1 MFEMLRVEAK
11 KAVKIIEKHEF
22 ARIYTHYDVD
32 GISSGAIIAT
42 ALLRKEIQFHLSF
55 LSGLNDGVEVEDELV
70 IFADMGSGYPD
81 IISSIDADVIIVDHH
96 FPVGRIEARREFAHI
111 NPHLA
116 GIDGSYELSASGTAY
131 IFANEVGDNSD
142 LTSLALL
149 GMIGDKQKI
158 SGGNAEIVKK
168 GVESGHIDEREGLRM
183 ISGSVRE
190 VLRLSLEP
198 YLDFYSKE
206 DELEEFLAKVR
217 INGDRE
223 FDELSREEER
233 RLANAIVLRVLS
245 MNSYPG
251 VVEDFTGKK
260 FFLKGEL
267 VRNAVMM
274 SEVVNATGRKASQ
287 SIGFGICMRDENY
300 LEKGYE
306 LWRKFTTEIHE
317 EIEKRRNEVKE
328 GECIRYLIM
337 EEGSSTGPIAS
348 VFSRYLFA
356 DRPFVAI
363 NIKKDGRVKV
373 SARSNQKLAERVDL
387 AEVMRKA
394 AEKVGGRGGGH
405 VVAAGANISADVVDE
420 FVREVDRLCCTQ
432 LGWK

>member
-1 MFEMLRVEAK
+1 MFEMLKVEAR
-11 KAVKIIEKHEF
+11 KATRILDKHEF
-22 ARIYTHYDVD
+22 ARIFTHYDVD

-42 ALLRKEIQFHLSF
+42 ALLRRGMSFHLSF

-81 IISSIDADVIIVDHH
+81 VISGIDADVIIVDHH
-96 FPVGRIEARREFAHI
+96 FPVGRIDAVREFAHI

-116 GIDGSYELSASGTAY
+116 GIDGSYELSASGTAFV
-131 IFANEVGDNSD
+131 FANELGENSD
-142 LTSLALL
+142 LSSLALL
-149 GMIGDKQKI
+149 GIIGDKQKI
-158 SGGNAEIVKK
+158 SGGNAEIVRK
-168 GVESGHIDEREGLRM
+168 GVESGHIEEKEGLRM
-183 ISGSVRE
+183 ISGTVRD

-206 DELEEFLAKVR
+206 DELEEFLERVR
-217 INGDRE
+217 VNGDRE

-233 RLANAIVLRVLS
+233 RLANGIVLRVLN

-251 VVEDFTGKK
+251 VVEDFTGRK
-260 FFLKGEL
+260 FFLRNEL
-267 VRNAVMM
+267 IRNAVTM
-274 SEVVNATGRKASQ
+274 SEVVNATGRKASH
-287 SIGFGICMRDENY
+287 SIGFGICMRDEGY

-306 LWRKFTTEIHE
+306 LWKKFTVEIHE
-317 EIEKRRNEVKE
+317 EIERRRHEVRE

-356 DRPFVAI
+356 DRPFVAV

-373 SARSNQKLAERVDL
+373 SARSNQRIAEKIDL
-387 AEVMRKA
+387 AEVMRVA

-420 FVREVDRLCCTQ
+420 FIREVDRLCCMQ
-432 LGWK
+432 SG

>member
-1 MFEMLRVEAK
+1 MFEMLRVEAR
-11 KAVKIIEKHEF
+11 KATRILDKHEF
-22 ARIYTHYDVD
+22 ARIFTHYDVD

-42 ALLRKEIQFHLSF
+42 ALLRRGMSFHLSF
-55 LSGLNDGVEVEDELV
+55 LSGLNDGVEVEDDLV

-81 IISSIDADVIIVDHH
+81 VISGIDADVIIVDHH
-96 FPVGRIEARREFAHI
+96 FPVGRIDAVREFAHI

-116 GIDGSYELSASGTAY
+116 GIDGSYELSASGTAFV
-131 IFANEVGDNSD
+131 FANELGENSD
-142 LTSLALL
+142 LSSLALL
-149 GMIGDKQKI
+149 GIIGDKQKI
-158 SGGNAEIVKK
+158 SGGNAEIVRK
-168 GVESGHIDEREGLRM
+168 GVESGHIEEKEGLRM
-183 ISGSVRE
+183 ISGTVRD

-206 DELEEFLAKVR
+206 DELEEFLERVR
-217 INGDRE
+217 VNGDRE

-233 RLANAIVLRVLS
+233 RLANGIVLRVLNR
-245 MNSYPG
+245 NSDPG
-251 VVEDFTGKK
+251 VVEDFTGRK
-260 FFLKGEL
+260 FFLRNEL
-267 VRNAVMM
+267 IRNAVMM

-287 SIGFGICMRDENY
+287 SIGFGICMRDEGY

-306 LWRKFTTEIHE
+306 LWKKFTVEIHE
-317 EIEKRRNEVKE
+317 EIERRRHEVRE

-356 DRPFVAI
+356 DRPFVAV

-373 SARSNQKLAERVDL
+373 SARSNQRIAEKIDL
-387 AEVMRKA
+387 AEVMRVA

-405 VVAAGANISADVVDE
+405 VVAAGANISADVVYE
-420 FVREVDRLCCTQ
+420 FIREVDRLCCTQ
-432 LGWK
+432 SG